1 MLGSLFHEHLLS
13 FFCKLLC
20 QSNLLFQQANVFSFL
35 ILSLQISENTTV
47 QPLQAQGTGFITAY
61 LIVSMTNSTRAPLYL
76 AGLLTVP
83 YCPCKPPAA
92 ITPCCALVAPTLR
105 RMDGT
110 CNSQVSLP

>member
-61 LIVSMTNSTRAPLYL
+61 LIVSVANSTRGSPLS
-76 AGLLTVP
+76 
-83 YCPCKPPAA
+83 CRAA
-92 ITPCCALVAPTLR
+92 HRAILPLQTPCSHNAMLCTGSTHTAQDAWNL
-105 RMDGT
+105 
-110 CNSQVSLP
+110 